1 MLCNHLYCVKIK
13 KKQFLYT
20 GKINMNCLN
29 KKHLKVSGCCDQYIL
44 ATFK

>member
-1 MLCNHLYCVKIK
+1 MLCNHPYCVKIK
-13 KKQFLYT
+13 NKFLYT

-29 KKHLKVSGCCDQYIL
+29 KKHLKVSGCDQNIL